1 MISCS
6 HSYYHITHP
15 TPDLDLDLGPAERR
29 KEPGFSYRAQREL
42 YCFVEVFHLRRV
54 RDTSLVV
61 QEAWAERMGGLDR
74 TCGLW
79 LVACATSIE
88 YEMESEDLR
97 VRLHIKVSTCLLW
110 SSIVII

>member
-54 RDTSLVV
+54 RDISLVV

-88 YEMESEDLR
+88 YEMDG
-97 VRLHIKVSTCLLW
+97 
-110 SSIVII
+110 